1 MNTENR
7 AYSLHLFMERVTR
20 TLELIELKAPAL
32 ILADGMMRVKESATL
47 LERDFTKPGWGEV
60 IGDAHDKFLAY
71 KESLKEGEEDV

>member
-32 ILADGMMRVKESATL
+32 ILADGMMLVKESATL
-47 LERDFTKPGWGEV
+47 LE
-60 IGDAHDKFLAY
+60 
-71 KESLKEGEEDV
+71 